1 MAATMK
7 QPPAIA
13 RDLICGMAIVTLG
26 AVTRR
31 LEDDTTHY
39 FCSESCARQFDCE
52 HAPSSTT
59 SIVEPSC
66 SRDIEMPVAEPDDRH
81 LERQLPRTMA
91 VQERSA
97 VSSEQLMRTE
107 SRDLLILLALL
118 FLAVL
123 LGLFFAHGPI

>member
-31 LEDDTTHY
+31 LEDDTTYY

-59 SIVEPSC
+59 SIVEASG
-66 SRDIEMPVAEPDDRH
+66 SRDVELPVVEPDDGHR
-81 LERQLPRTMA
+81 ERQLPQTVA
-91 VQERSA
+91 GQGGSA
-97 VSSEQLMRTE
+97 LSNEQLMRTE
-107 SRDLLILLALL
+107 SRDLLVLLAML